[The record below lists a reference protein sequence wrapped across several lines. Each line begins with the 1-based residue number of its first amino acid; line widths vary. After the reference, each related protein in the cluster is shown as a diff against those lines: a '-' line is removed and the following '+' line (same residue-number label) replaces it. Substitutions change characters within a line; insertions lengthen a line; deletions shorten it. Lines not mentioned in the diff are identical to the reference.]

1 MKRFFGLLV
10 IVTALSAGVSSSHA
24 QSPGKVWRI
33 GILSMSWAPWHN
45 QTAGF
50 RDKLKELGYVEGQN
64 LTFEVRLAKGAT
76 ERLPEL
82 AAELV
87 GKKPDLLYCAMGPEA
102 QACHKATLTIPI
114 VFTQASNPVKLGLV
128 QSLARPG
135 GNVTGVGS
143 LRAELVAK
151 RLEIFK
157 EIVPSLR
164 RVLVTYDPRE
174 GEEAEAVKF
183 ARKAAARLGLTLLER
198 PITDPLE
205 MEPGLEELRGGGQ
218 DGILILQ
225 PGPNLNIPGRSLM
238 VATSYK
244 IPTMYPSSMWTRFG
258 ALASYGPNQYQ
269 QGRWAARLAHKIL
282 TGTPPRRIPVELPT
296 DIEFVIN
303 IKTAKK
309 IGMEVSAEALFRADQ
324 VIR

>member
-1 MKRFFGLLV
+1 MKRFFELLV
-10 IVTALSAGVSSSHA
+10 IAAALVAGVASSQA
-24 QSPGKVWRI
+24 QSSGKVWRI
-33 GILSMSWAPWHN
+33 GILTMSWAPWHN
-45 QTAGF
+45 QTKGF

-64 LTFEVRLAKGAT
+64 IDFEVRLAKGKT

-87 GKKPDLLYCAMGPEA
+87 WKKPDLLYCAMGPEA
-102 QACHKATLTIPI
+102 QACHKATQTIPI
-114 VFTQASNPVKLGLV
+114 VFTQAGSPVKLGLV
-128 QSLARPG
+128 RSLARPG

-143 LRAELVAK
+143 LRVELAAK

-174 GEEAEAVKF
+174 GEEVEAVKF
-183 ARKAAARLGLTLLER
+183 ARKAATRLGLTLLER

-205 MEPGLEELRGGGQ
+205 MEPGLEELRGSGQ
-218 DGILILQ
+218 DGILIVQ

-244 IPTMYPSSMWTRFG
+244 IPTMYPSSIWTEFG
-258 ALASYGPNQYQ
+258 ALASYGPNQYE

-282 TGTPPRRIPVELPT
+282 TGTPPREIPVELPR

-303 IKTAKK
+303 LKTAKN
-309 IGMEVSAEALFRADQ
+309 IGLKVPAEVLFRADQ